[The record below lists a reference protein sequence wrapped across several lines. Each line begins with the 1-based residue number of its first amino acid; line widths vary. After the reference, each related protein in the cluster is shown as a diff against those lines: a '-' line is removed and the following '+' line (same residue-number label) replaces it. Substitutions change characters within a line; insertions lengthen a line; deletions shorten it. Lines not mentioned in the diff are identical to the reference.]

1 LKSLEIIIRK
11 ILLNLLIFFKRKDNQ
26 NDKLDTSE
34 YLNILL
40 IRLNRIGDALVTTPL
55 LYELKK
61 NLNCKITV
69 LASSYNY
76 FIFDNSLLTD
86 EVIVFNKKLQRISTL
101 IKHINKNKYDV
112 IIDLHDDVST
122 TVSYLIAFS
131 KCKYKIGF
139 QKGTEKLYTTTIAK
153 LDPSK
158 HHIIERMMEFTKPFN
173 ISYNPTKINII
184 YSPKPDSII
193 IVDSYIE
200 KHFPVNNF
208 LLGIN
213 ISAGSDAR
221 FWGIKNY
228 KDLISSLSNY
238 GINTVLLC
246 LERDL
251 KYAWEIAGR
260 DIPIFYRNSFDEF
273 AAMISKLNFLITPD
287 TSIVHIASAFQVPLF
302 GLYVKY
308 NTNDVVWFPYK
319 SDYEVIITNEPTI
332 KNINSNLVKEK
343 LTPFFEK
350 YFYEYKSK

>member
-1 LKSLEIIIRK
+1 MKSLEIIFRK
-11 ILLNLLIFFKRKDNQ
+11 FLLRLLIFFKRNSNQ
-26 NDKLDTSE
+26 GNSLDTSKF
-34 YLNILL
+34 LNILL

-76 FIFDNSLLTD
+76 FIFDNPLLTD

-101 IKHINKNKYDV
+101 IKLINKNKYDV

-131 KCKYKIGF
+131 KCKYKIGL
-139 QKGTEKLYTTTIAK
+139 QKGTEKLYTNTIAK
-153 LDPSK
+153 LDSSK
-158 HHIIERMMEFTKPFN
+158 HHIIERMMEFTKPFK

-184 YSPKPDSII
+184 YSPKPESIS

-200 KHFPVNNF
+200 KHFPVKNF

-221 FWGIKNY
+221 FWGLMNY
-228 KDLISSLSNY
+228 KELISYLNNY
-238 GINTVLLC
+238 GINIVLLC
-246 LERDL
+246 IEKDL

-273 AAMISKLNFLITPD
+273 TAMISKLNFLITPD
-287 TSIVHIASAFQVPLF
+287 TSIVHIASAFQIPLF

-308 NTNDVVWFPYK
+308 NTNDIVWFPYK
-319 SDYEVIITNEPTI
+319 SDYEVIITTEPTL
-332 KNINSNLVKEK
+332 KNIEYSLVKEK
-343 LTPFFEK
+343 LTPIFEK